1 MRDELVELFEGAG
14 IEEKIDPFAGGELA
28 RVVLAF
34 ETLVA
39 AAELGTALEIGEDV
53 VRFQAFTACDFSQSF
68 RNFSRPMLVSGWLY
82 SRSMTAGGQVQMSAP
97 IFAAS
102 TM

>member
-1 MRDELVELFEGAG
+1 MGDEFVEFFEGTG
-14 IEEKIDPFAGGELA
+14 IEEQIDAFTRRQLAG
-28 RVVLAF
+28 VVLAL

-39 AAELGTALEIGEDV
+39 AAELGAAFEIGEDV
-53 VRFQAFTACDFSQSF
+53 VRCQAFTACDFSQSF

-82 SRSMTAGGQVQMSAP
+82 SMSMTAGGQVQISAP

>member
-14 IEEKIDPFAGGELA
+14 VEEKIDPLSGRELA
-28 RVVLAF
+28 RVVLAL

-39 AAELGTALEIGEDV
+39 SAELGTAFEVGENV
-53 VRFQAFTACDFSQSF
+53 VRCQAFTACDFSQSF

-82 SRSMTAGGQVQMSAP
+82 SRSITAGGQVQMSAP